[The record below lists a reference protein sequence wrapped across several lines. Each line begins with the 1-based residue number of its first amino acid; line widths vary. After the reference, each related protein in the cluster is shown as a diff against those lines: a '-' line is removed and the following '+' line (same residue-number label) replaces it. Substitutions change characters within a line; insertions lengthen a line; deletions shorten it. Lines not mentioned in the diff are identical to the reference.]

1 MNSLQVLR
9 QERSY
14 RRLFAAGLVNGIG
27 DRFSQVAVLGLLL
40 SLTGSGLAIG
50 ITFAV
55 RLFPY
60 FVFGPLGGL
69 LADRFSK
76 KTIMLI
82 TDAVRLFFALT
93 PLLVRDSGDVWIIY
107 VSAFALSAGEAIYA
121 PSRISLIP
129 RLVHRKNLLTVNSLE
144 QAMVG
149 FVLIGGSVT
158 GGILAAAVGGQVSFV
173 LNALSFLVSGVLLL
187 RLDLAGRPAD
197 AEGTAVEST
206 PTQTPSPARALRQT
220 SVLRQLI
227 TQSFFLQIM
236 LIVFAVWPIG
246 DGIFNVLISVYAAE
260 VFHMGDIGIGLLY
273 GALGAGML
281 IGSGLA
287 GKMARHMRTAAV
299 LALGL
304 EGIFQVLSSQS
315 PSFLLLVLLLA
326 VSAVITSVGN
336 ACNETVLMQLIP
348 DEWRGRFFGGLTT
361 LQNTVMGV
369 AMLVSGF
376 LLEAVT
382 PRTLGLA
389 GGTFLALLGFAL
401 SLTWLLH
408 RVKAVRS
415 QTPAEPSRIT
425 LD

>member
-1 MNSLQVLR
+1 MTSLRILR
-9 QERSY
+9 QEPSY

-60 FVFGPLGGL
+60 LVFGPLGGW

-76 KTIMLI
+76 KTIMVF

-93 PLLVRDSGDVWIIY
+93 PLLVHDSGDVWIIY

-121 PSRISLIP
+121 PARMSLIP
-129 RLVHRKNLLTVNSLE
+129 RLVRREHLLAVNSLE

-158 GGILAAAVGGQVSFV
+158 GGILAAAVGGQVSFA
-173 LNALSFLVSGVLLL
+173 LNAVSFLVSGLLLL
-187 RLDLAGRPAD
+187 RLDIGEQPAATEAD
-197 AEGTAVEST
+197 AIKPGAKHAIGRSANFRRLVS
-206 PTQTPSPARALRQT
+206 
-220 SVLRQLI
+220 
-227 TQSFFLQIM
+227 QSFFLRIM

-273 GALGAGML
+273 GALGTGML

-299 LALGL
+299 LTLLL
-304 EGIFQVLSSQS
+304 EGVFQVMSSQS
-315 PSFLLLVLLLA
+315 PSFLLLLLLLA
-326 VSAVITSVGN
+326 ASAVITSVGN

-348 DEWRGRFFGGLTT
+348 NEWQGRFFGSLAT

-369 AMLVSGF
+369 VMLASGF
-376 LLEAVT
+376 LLEVVT

-389 GGTFLALLGFAL
+389 GGMFLALLGFGLSLAWLLRRPKAARAL
-401 SLTWLLH
+401 SDG
-408 RVKAVRS
+408 
-415 QTPAEPSRIT
+415 EPPRIS